1 MKKKLLF
8 NYWPTGLA
16 KSLWLVLMCLMLT
29 QLSLQAQN
37 ISIKGIVK
45 SPDGATL
52 PGVNVALKGTT
63 TGTNTGSDGKY
74 TILASTK
81 DVLVFSFIGY
91 ATQEIAVKG
100 QTTIDV
106 VLIETATNLEQI
118 VVVGYGTQRKSDLT
132 GAVVSVKAADIEK
145 MPAATTDQVLQG
157 RAAGVT
163 VTSNS
168 GTPGA
173 ALQIRVR
180 GVGTINDASPLFVVD
195 GFPVDDIGFINPS
208 DISSMEVLK
217 DASSTAIYGARGAN
231 GVILVS
237 TKNGKAGA
245 PVITFDTYFGSS
257 KMWKK
262 PELLDAS
269 QWGMLKNESLTNAGL
284 HIIPELEDYQSLGKG
299 TDWVKEVTRTAS
311 TRNLNFSVSGG
322 NEMLKYFLSANNYKQ
337 EGIVQKSDF
346 ERTSVRLNMD
356 MNVKKWLK
364 LGENLTVESG
374 INHRINEADEWSS
387 ILIQAVAIDPVTTV
401 YLPNGN
407 FAPSNYVDMNN
418 PVAHLDRTHTENKNF
433 RVTGNVYGDLT
444 IFKGLIFRSNL
455 GLSYNFG
462 NDYNFDPTYY
472 VSGAESNDVSAVY
485 RGSNQDRSWNW
496 SNFFTYSKTFGSHD
510 LQLMAGI
517 ESSEDYSEWFSTRST
532 RLLKEFSHLI
542 YISNA
547 TNPNSTSS
555 GLMND
560 KKMLSYYGRLNY
572 TFANKYLFTANIR
585 RDGSSVFGPD
595 HRYGVFPSF
604 SAGWKIS
611 EEDFLKGN
619 SFLSNL
625 KLRAGWGQIGNDKIP
640 PYGYSTVA
648 TTGHRYSFDGVII
661 DGISFPGEG
670 NPDLHWETTTTTN
683 IGVDASFWKN
693 KLSLTME
700 YYLKNTTDMLLDAPI
715 LAHVGMQNNPWVN
728 IGSMK
733 NNGFEMEL
741 NFTDKAGEFNYNIGF
756 NFSTYTNEV
765 TDLGT
770 QAAILS
776 APLRDN
782 GYVTHTMVGSPIAQ
796 FWGYKTDGLFQNQ
809 AEVDA
814 WVDAN
819 GDLLQPNAGP
829 GDIRYAKDSDGNL
842 YYGIIGNPL
851 PDFTY
856 GLNLNMSFKSF
867 DIIAFIQG
875 VSGNDVFNGTK
886 VYTDRPDATHNMSVD
901 MLNRWTGEGTT
912 NDAHFPRLNAADA
925 NNIAFSDRYVENGSY
940 ARLKN
945 FQIGYT
951 FPAGISK
958 SMKITT
964 FRIYVGATNL
974 ITLTKY
980 TGFDPEIGTGYY
992 GSLDL
997 GVDRA
1002 FYPQPRTFIAGLNL
1016 VF

>member
-1 MKKKLLF
+1 MKKKLL
-8 NYWPTGLA
+8 YAYLPTRLA
-16 KSLWLVLMCLMLT
+16 KSLWLVVLCLMLT

-37 ISIKGIVK
+37 VSIKGVVK
-45 SPDGATL
+45 STDGTTL

-74 TILASTK
+74 SINASAK
-81 DVLVFSFIGY
+81 DVLVFSFLGF

-100 QTTIDV
+100 QTAIDV

-173 ALQIRVR
+173 PLQIRVR
-180 GVGTINDASPLFVVD
+180 GVGTINNASPLFVVD
-195 GFPVDDIGFINPS
+195 GFPVDDIGYINPS
-208 DISSMEVLK
+208 DIASMEVLK
-217 DASSTAIYGARGAN
+217 DASATAIYGSRGAN
-231 GVILVS
+231 GVILVT
-237 TKNGKAGA
+237 TKSGKAGA

-257 KMWKK
+257 KMWEK

-269 QWGMLKNESLTNAGL
+269 QWGMLKNEALTNAEL
-284 HIIPELEDYQSLGKG
+284 DPIPALVNYQSLGKG
-299 TDWVKEVTRTAS
+299 TDWIKEVTQTAA

-322 NEMLKYFLSANNYKQ
+322 NELVKYFLSANNYKQ
-337 EGIVQKSDF
+337 QGIVQKSDF

-356 MNVKKWLK
+356 MNLKKWLK
-364 LGENLTVESG
+364 LGENLSIESG
-374 INHRINEADEWSS
+374 SNHRINEGDEWSA
-387 ILIQAVAIDPVTTV
+387 ILIQATAIDPVTPV
-401 YLPNGN
+401 YLPDGK
-407 FAPSNYVDMNN
+407 FAPSDYVDMNN
-418 PVAHLDRTHTENKNF
+418 PVAHLDRTNNESKNF
-433 RVTGNVYGDLT
+433 RVTGNIYGDLT
-444 IFKGLIFRSNL
+444 IAKGLTFRSNL
-455 GLSYNFG
+455 GLSYNYG

-472 VSGAESNDVSAVY
+472 VSGAESNDVSAVS
-485 RGSNQDRSWNW
+485 RGSSQDRSWSW
-496 SNFFTYSKTFGSHD
+496 SNFLTYSKKFASND
-510 LQLMAGI
+510 LQFMAGI
-517 ESSEDYSEWFSTRST
+517 ESSDDYSEWYSTRST

-542 YISNA
+542 FISNA

-555 GLMND
+555 GLMSE
-560 KKMLSYYGRLNY
+560 KKMFSEYGRLNY
-572 TFANKYLFTANIR
+572 SFANKYLFTANIR

-595 HRYGVFPSF
+595 HRYGIFPSF

-611 EEDFLKGN
+611 EENFLKGN
-619 SFLSNL
+619 TLLSNL
-625 KLRAGWGQIGNDKIP
+625 KLRVGWGQIGNDKIP
-640 PYGYSTVA
+640 PYGYSTLA
-648 TTGHRYSFDGVII
+648 TSGYRYSFNGVII

-683 IGVDASFWKN
+683 IGIDAGFWHN
-693 KLSLTME
+693 KLTLTME

-715 LAHVGMQNNPWVN
+715 LASVGMQDNPWVN
-728 IGSMK
+728 VGSMK
-733 NNGFEMEL
+733 NNGLEMEL
-741 NFTDKAGEFNYNIGF
+741 NFADAVGDFNYNVGL
-756 NFSTYTNEV
+756 NFATYTNEV
-765 TDLGT
+765 TNLGT

-782 GYVTHTMVGSPIAQ
+782 GYVTRTMVGYPIAQ
-796 FWGYKTDGLFQNQ
+796 FWGYKTEGLFQTQ

-814 WVDAN
+814 WVDKS
-819 GDLLQPNAGP
+819 GELLQPNAGP
-829 GDIRYAKDSDGNL
+829 GDIRYAKGSDGNL

-856 GLNLNMSFKSF
+856 GLNLNLSFKNF
-867 DIIAFIQG
+867 DIIAFVQG

-886 VYTDRPDATHNMSVD
+886 VYTDRPDATHNMSIR

-912 NDAHFPRLNAADA
+912 NDAHYPRLNAADA
-925 NNIAFSDRYVENGSY
+925 NNLAFSDRYVENGSY
-940 ARLKN
+940 TRLKN
-945 FQIGYT
+945 LQIGYT
-951 FPAGISK
+951 LPDGINK
-958 SMKITT
+958 SLRITKL
-964 FRIYVGATNL
+964 RIYVGATNL
-974 ITLTKY
+974 LTITKY

-1016 VF
+1016 TF